1 MKPTPTKGQVLSNKS
16 SGSKPAAVPKIKL
29 PKAEWNQDILLAR
42 MNVNTTEDKLREI
55 SEQIDVLLEYGEE
68 EGKMDN
74 ETQREYN
81 ELEK

>member
-1 MKPTPTKGQVLSNKS
+1 M
-16 SGSKPAAVPKIKL
+16 PKIKL

-42 MNVNTTEDKLREI
+42 MNVNSTEDKLKEI
-55 SEQIDVLLEYGEE
+55 SDQMDVLLEYGEE

-74 ETQREYN
+74 ETQREYD

>member
-1 MKPTPTKGQVLSNKS
+1 
-16 SGSKPAAVPKIKL
+16 
-29 PKAEWNQDILLAR
+29 
-42 MNVNTTEDKLREI
+42 MNVNTTEDKLKEI
-55 SEQIDVLLEYGEE
+55 SEQMDVLLEYGEE